1 MAGTQPSANALF
13 DEALSQ
19 LSVAHYATIT
29 TLEAELQRMRDDN
42 TRLRQELAE
51 RQDAVSVAPQEVL
64 TPAAPACLAIVPIVD
79 SKGCAV
85 LPDPVSPVAGGG
97 EPLDVDR
104 MLDAVLA
111 EHGWQHLAV
120 TRHGDA
126 QWSVANTL
134 LYLRCVRPQE
144 GHVKCGQPQR
154 LMASQDGQTWEPFE
168 NVIRGRRLQKSVRT
182 APIATVMGS
191 SEQSPMRLA
200 DFTCHAPQHT
210 SQEKDAASA
219 RVRDGPPLTSVAAP
233 MVQRSLDFATKSAS
247 SQSSVVSKAAPL
259 SVNGHVP
266 VSHPM
271 SGFTFEGGL
280 QASPGQQTSH
290 QHPPRLDGLPA
301 FSDAFATTH
310 GPVSA
315 SSNSAQYYA
324 QFCVPAPRSLRK
336 QS

>member
-1 MAGTQPSANALF
+1 MAGIQPSANALF
-13 DEALSQ
+13 DEALRQ

-29 TLEAELQRMRDDN
+29 TLEAELQRMRDDT

-51 RQDAVSVAPQEVL
+51 RQVAVSVAPQEVP
-64 TPAAPACLAIVPIVD
+64 TPAAPACLAIVPVLE

-85 LPDPVSPVAGGG
+85 LPDPVSPVAAGG
-97 EPLDVDR
+97 EPPDVDR

-120 TRHGDA
+120 TRHGDT

-144 GHVKCGQPQR
+144 AHLNCGQPGR
-154 LMASQDGQTWEPFE
+154 LMASQDGQTWEPLE

-182 APIATVMGS
+182 APVATVMGS
-191 SEQSPMRLA
+191 SEQSPIRLA
-200 DFTCHAPQHT
+200 DFNCPAPQHT
-210 SQEKDAASA
+210 SQEKQAASA
-219 RVRDGPPLTSVAAP
+219 RVRDALPLTSVSAP
-233 MVQRSLDFATKSAS
+233 MVQRSLDFAATSAS
-247 SQSSVVSKAAPL
+247 SQSSVVSRAAPL

-266 VSHPM
+266 ASHPM
-271 SGFTFEGGL
+271 CGLTLEGGL
-280 QASPGQQTSH
+280 QTSPAQQTSH

-310 GPVSA
+310 GPVSV